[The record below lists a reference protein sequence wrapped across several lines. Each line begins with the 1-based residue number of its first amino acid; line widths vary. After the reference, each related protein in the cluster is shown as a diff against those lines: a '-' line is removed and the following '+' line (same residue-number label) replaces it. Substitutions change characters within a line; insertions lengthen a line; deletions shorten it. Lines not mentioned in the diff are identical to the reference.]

1 MYLKRDGDFL
11 SRRERGR
18 VKADPSKFS
27 ASTFLTPAL
36 SQWERERKANAP

>member
-11 SRRERGR
+11 SCWERGS

-27 ASTFLTPAL
+27 ASTSLTPTL
-36 SQWERERKANAP
+36 SHWERERKANAA